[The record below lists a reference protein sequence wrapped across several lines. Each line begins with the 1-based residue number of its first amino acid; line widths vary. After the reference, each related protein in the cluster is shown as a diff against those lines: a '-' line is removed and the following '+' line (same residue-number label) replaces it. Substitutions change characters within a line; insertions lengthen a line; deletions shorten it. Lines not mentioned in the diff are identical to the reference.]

1 MSLGIDWSRS
11 NSNALLTN
19 SGLQT
24 TTRTV
29 SFKTRSV
36 SVAAFPIGIDPDRFY
51 DTLRTESVQRR
62 IAELEEEFEGKKI
75 MVGVDRMDYVKGL
88 PEKLRA
94 FELFLEEH
102 PERVGSVVFIQV
114 AVPTREDVEKYQNL
128 QALVNELVG
137 RINGRFGTSNSRVC
151 RNQILLLWR

>member
-1 MSLGIDWSRS
+1 
-11 NSNALLTN
+11 
-19 SGLQT
+19 
-24 TTRTV
+24 
-29 SFKTRSV
+29 
-36 SVAAFPIGIDPDRFY
+36 
-51 DTLRTESVQRR
+51 
-62 IAELEEEFEGKKI
+62 

-102 PERVGSVVFIQV
+102 PECVGSVVFIQV

-137 RINGRFGTSNSRVC
+137 RINGRFGQEALSHQRSMLSWNEMADSSQQDDSSTRQSISCTSRSHSQSC
-151 RNQILLLWR
+151 